1 MDRLMA
7 FLQDNHT
14 QYAQP
19 EPTCI
24 AHGDFRLSNMILHP
38 TEPRVVAV
46 LDWEISTPGHP
57 LADFAYLAIPLTD
70 PPSFLRGSTQLS
82 KEFPG
87 GIPSEA
93 DYVATYFRRRGI
105 APCTDREWVFWK

>member
-46 LDWEISTPGHP
+46 LDWEISTLGHP
-57 LADFAYLAIPLTD
+57 LADFDYLAIPLTD
-70 PPSFLRGSTQLS
+70 PPSFLRGDSRRV
-82 KEFPG
+82 KDFPAG
-87 GIPSEA
+87 VPNEA
-93 DYVATYFRRRGI
+93 DYLAAYFWRRRT
-105 APCTDREWVFWK
+105 AP